1 MMNQQ
6 IEQRIL
12 RLPQVMELVGLRK
25 TAVYQRIKEN
35 SFPAPIKLGSASGWI
50 QRDIEDWIN
59 QQVARQQGQ

>member
-1 MMNQQ
+1 
-6 IEQRIL
+6 
-12 RLPQVMELVGLRK
+12 MELVGLRK

-35 SFPAPIKLGSASGWI
+35 SFPAPIKMGSASGWI